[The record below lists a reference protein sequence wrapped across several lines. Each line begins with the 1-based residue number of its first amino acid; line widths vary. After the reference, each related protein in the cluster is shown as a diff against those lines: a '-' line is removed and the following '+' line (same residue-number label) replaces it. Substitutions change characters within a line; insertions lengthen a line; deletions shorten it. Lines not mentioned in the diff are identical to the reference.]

1 MPNLSNK
8 EGGQRIKGKITIIN
22 LWASWC
28 SPYYRKGI
36 ELIPV
41 YEEYKDRRFEIVGVA
56 RERDKE
62 ADIRAAQ
69 MDRYP

>member
-1 MPNLSNK
+1 
-8 EGGQRIKGKITIIN
+8 
-22 LWASWC
+22 
-28 SPYYRKGI
+28 
-36 ELIPV
+36 V

-69 MDRYP
+69 MDRYPWLNILAISDAQDIWKNRGLIFPVAVCFW